1 VRKVDRAKYDEK
13 LRQILE
19 AAEGCFRRDG
29 FRGASIGDI
38 CAAARMSPGHLYHYF
53 DSKEAIIEALFEL
66 RLERAAATFVD
77 LTLTPNKDL
86 ITAISEGLDRV
97 LKDVRAHGSSLD
109 LEMSAESARNP
120 TIAKI
125 ASRADRG
132 VRSLLSRLVRQ
143 GQERG
148 QIDPGLDPDLV
159 AAVVHSIF
167 FGLNRLGAVRDP
179 AFDVNAALDILKL
192 LMERFLRPQ
201 AVRATKQ
208 VRRPKREEKGR
219 KIPAARATLTPNSAQ
234 KGRSNNSESDR
245 SH

>member
-1 VRKVDRAKYDEK
+1 MRKVDRAKYDEK

-38 CAAARMSPGHLYHYF
+38 CAAAQMSPGHLYHYF
-53 DSKEAIIEALFEL
+53 DSKEAIIEALYEM
-66 RLERAAATFVD
+66 RLEREAAIVGE
-77 LTLTPNKDL
+77 LTLTPNADL
-86 ITAISEGLDRV
+86 ITGLCGWLDQRV
-97 LKDVRAHGSSLD
+97 KDVRAHGSSLG

-132 VRSLLSRLVRQ
+132 VRELLSHLIRE

-148 QIDPGLDPDLV
+148 QVDPALDPDSV
-159 AAVVHSIF
+159 AAVVHSII
-167 FGLNRLGAVRDP
+167 FGLNRLGAIRDP
-179 AFDVNAALDILKL
+179 KFDVNAASAMLQL

-201 AVRATKQ
+201 TDRAHLAV
-208 VRRPKREEKGR
+208 
-219 KIPAARATLTPNSAQ
+219 S
-234 KGRSNNSESDR
+234 
-245 SH
+245 